1 MGVHV
6 LYGRC
11 TSARFH
17 VPTVRGVAVKYKNPP
32 VVETVISVQF
42 NPLADFGAGQLGA
55 FWEELGPEWPFVT
68 DAPAVDPV
76 FERFEPAT
84 VWEQSAFVRLSSKV
98 DVRLRIRN
106 KTKDRMIQVQ
116 NGRFFYNWLG
126 TPGTEYPSY
135 DFVRP
140 EFDEY
145 WVKFREFV
153 VARSDDNV
161 IQPNQ
166 WEILYV
172 NHIPCGTV
180 WKEVSDIPGALT
192 FLQAP
197 NLTGLD
203 VDPDGLGG
211 EWRFE
216 IKPEQGRLYVKLAMR
231 NKADDNTTGLRLVM
245 TLTARGPIGNGTASL
260 GAGLELGHTAI
271 TTVFDRITSTRAQ
284 EFWGAQDA
292 NG

>member
-1 MGVHV
+1 VRVFCKHG
-6 LYGRC
+6 
-11 TSARFH
+11 TSARVH
-17 VPTVRGVAVKYKNPP
+17 VPTVRGVTVKYKNPP

-55 FWEELGPEWPFVT
+55 FWQGLGPEWPYVT

-98 DVRLRIRN
+98 DVRLQIRN
-106 KTKDRMIQVQ
+106 KKKDRMIQVQ

-145 WVKFREFV
+145 WDRFREFV
-153 VARSDDNV
+153 VARTDDKV

-180 WKEVSDIPGALT
+180 WNDVSDIPGALT
-192 FLQAP
+192 FLQSP
-197 NLTGLD
+197 NITD
-203 VDPDGLGG
+203 VNVNPDALGG

-216 IKPEQGRLYVKLAMR
+216 IRPQKGRLYLRLAMR
-231 NKADDNTTGLRLVM
+231 NKTDGNTTGLRLVM
-245 TLTARGPIGNGTASL
+245 TLIARGAVGDGARSL
-260 GAGLELGHTAI
+260 DEGLELGHTAI

-284 EFWGAQDA
+284 EFWGVQDA